1 VKVMEEMLKKIMAGD
16 RRSVARAITMVE
28 NRDPARYKMLAGLRS
43 AGVNTRIIGIT
54 GPPGAG
60 KSSLVDR
67 LISEFRSQGF
77 NIGII
82 AVDPSSPFTGGAILG
97 DRVRMQQHCT
107 DPGVFI
113 RSMGA
118 RGNLGGL
125 APATREAA
133 EILAASGK
141 DLVFVETV
149 GVGQSELEIMKLA
162 DTTVLVL
169 TPAAG
174 DSIQTIKAGI
184 MEIAD
189 IFVVNKADL
198 TGSKRL
204 AREIRAM
211 LHTTTREAAWYSPVI
226 ETETISGIGTAELA
240 DAINNHFQ
248 HLQSGGKLEER
259 RNQRNQEEVVEIIAD
274 LLREWLNGEAS
285 EDILLNE
292 IYFSLNKGEVDPY
305 RAAED
310 ILKLYIKKMGG
321 VKIEKS

>member
-1 VKVMEEMLKKIMAGD
+1 MKVMEEMLKKIMAGD
-16 RRSVARAITMVE
+16 GRSVARAITMVE
-28 NRDPARYKMLAGLRS
+28 NRDPARYKLLAGLRN
-43 AGVNTRIIGIT
+43 AGAETRIIGLT

-67 LISEFRSQGF
+67 LISEFRRQGF

-133 EILAASGK
+133 QILAASGK

-198 TGSKRL
+198 TGAKRL

-211 LHTTTREAAWYSPVI
+211 LHATAREASWDPPVI

-248 HLQSGGKLEER
+248 HLQSSGKLVER
-259 RNQRNQEEVVEIIAD
+259 RNRQNQEEVVEIIAT
-274 LLREWLNGEAS
+274 LLRDWLNGEAS
-285 EDILLNE
+285 EDIHLNE
-292 IYFSLNKGEVDPY
+292 VLFNLYKGEVDPY

-310 ILKLYIKKMGG
+310 ILKLYIKNMGG
-321 VKIEKS
+321 VKIENR

>member
-1 VKVMEEMLKKIMAGD
+1 MEEMLQKIMSGD
-16 RRSVARAITMVE
+16 RRSVARAITLVE
-28 NRDPARYKMLAGLRS
+28 NRDPGRYELLAGLRK
-43 AGVNTRIIGIT
+43 AGARTRIIGIT

-67 LISEFRSQGF
+67 LTNEFRRQGF
-77 NIGII
+77 TVGII

-107 DPGVFI
+107 DRGVFI

-125 APATREAA
+125 APTTGEAVQ
-133 EILAASGK
+133 ILAASGK
-141 DLVFVETV
+141 DIIFVETV
-149 GVGQSELEIMKLA
+149 GVGQSEIEIMRLA
-162 DTTVLVL
+162 DTVVLVL

-198 TGSKRL
+198 TGAKRL

-211 LHTTTREAAWYSPVI
+211 LNAAGQAALWSAPVL
-226 ETETISGIGTAELA
+226 ETETISGRGTVELA
-240 DAINNHFQ
+240 EAINDHFRF
-248 HLQSGGKLEER
+248 LETSGQLDAR
-259 RNQRNQEEVVEIIAD
+259 RKQRDNDQVMELIVTLFRD
-274 LLREWLNGEAS
+274 WLNRNARKDAHVDEV
-285 EDILLNE
+285 
-292 IYFSLNKGEVDPY
+292 FSNLNKGEVDPY
-305 RAAED
+305 QAAAA
-310 ILKLYIKKMGG
+310 ILNRILNRDM
-321 VKIEKS
+321 